1 MNMYKTNDIL
11 MTIGYVL
18 LLLVIALCIPYLIG
32 AK

>member
-18 LLLVIALCIPYLIG
+18 LLLIIGLYIPYLIG

>member
-18 LLLVIALCIPYLIG
+18 LLLVIGLCIPYLIG